1 MSEDRTDLTRRAL
14 LLAAAGL
21 ALPARGD
28 PAGATLAAAPAP
40 EGKPGQ
46 FDFLEGSWNIQN
58 RRLDPKTK
66 AWDEFPG
73 ESTCWSVLGG
83 AGSIEDLRIPAR
95 GFSGLGIRLLDRE
108 RKVWTDLFV
117 SGRSGVITPPPVSGR
132 LVDGVFTFV
141 DEGEEGGV
149 KVLYRGVWDRITPT
163 SCRWFQSSSR
173 DGGKSWADDWVMAW
187 TRK

>member
-1 MSEDRTDLTRRAL
+1 MSTDRPDLTRRAL
-14 LLAAAGL
+14 LLASAGL
-21 ALPARGD
+21 ALPARASPRSAL
-28 PAGATLAAAPAP
+28 PAVPAAPA
-40 EGKPGQ
+40 GKPGQ

-58 RRLDPKTK
+58 RRLRPDTR

-73 ESTCWSVLGG
+73 ESTCWTVLGG

-95 GFSGLGIRLLDRE
+95 GISGLGIRLLDRE

-117 SGRSGVITPPPVSGR
+117 SGKSGVVTPPPVAGS

-141 DEGEEGGV
+141 EEGQEGGA
-149 KVLYRGVWDRITPT
+149 KVLYRGVWDRITRT

-173 DGGKSWADDWVMAW
+173 DGGRTWADDWVMAW
-187 TRK
+187 TRR